1 MENNLLK
8 KMYFKPGFTVLLAN
22 APVNIADILGH
33 TKGIKFTSDTSQS
46 FDGLLL
52 FVRNGT
58 ELGNGLEIWGP
69 RINDKQVVWIA
80 YPKKTSGIATDL
92 KMEQWKELEVYKLTP
107 CGSAA
112 MGETWTGL
120 RIKPVGAVKRSG
132 VGSAEIKTGA
142 YGEFID
148 VDNKH
153 VTPPADL
160 KTLLESNPDA
170 AAFFNSLAYTHKK
183 EYVLWILTAKQEATR
198 NNRLQKTID
207 MLLAGKKNPTMK

>member
-22 APVNIADILGH
+22 APDNIAQILGD
-33 TKGIKFTSDTSQS
+33 TKEINFTSDAAQA

-52 FVRNGT
+52 FVKDST

-92 KMEQWKELEVYKLTP
+92 KMEQWKELEVYRLTP

-112 MGETWTGL
+112 IDETWTGL
-120 RIKPVGAVKRSG
+120 RIKPVGVVKKSG
-132 VGSAEIKTGA
+132 VGNAEIKTGA
-142 YGEFID
+142 YGEFIN
-148 VDNKH
+148 VDNKQ

-160 KTLLESNPDA
+160 KAMLETNTDA
-170 AAFFNSLAYTHKK
+170 AAFFNSLSYSHKK
-183 EYVLWILTAKQEATR
+183 EYVLWILTAKQETTR
-198 NNRLQKTID
+198 NTRLQKTIE

>member
-92 KMEQWKELEVYKLTP
+92 KMEQWKNWK
-107 CGSAA
+107 S
-112 MGETWTGL
+112 
-120 RIKPVGAVKRSG
+120 IS
-132 VGSAEIKTGA
+132 
-142 YGEFID
+142 
-148 VDNKH
+148 
-153 VTPPADL
+153 
-160 KTLLESNPDA
+160 
-170 AAFFNSLAYTHKK
+170 
-183 EYVLWILTAKQEATR
+183 
-198 NNRLQKTID
+198 
-207 MLLAGKKNPTMK
+207 